1 MDRVWLKSYPPDV
14 PAEVEPAQLRSLK
27 QLLEQTCA
35 RHAARVAFVQMGTEL
50 SYGKLDELTRAFAAW
65 LQQAGFRKGDRIAV
79 MLPNTLQYPIVLF
92 GALRAGLIVVNT
104 NPLYTAPELLHQ
116 LSDSG
121 ATAIVVL
128 ENFARVLE
136 QVLPRTQVKRVLVT
150 AVGDF
155 LKFPKSH
162 IVNYVVRRVRKQVP
176 RWSIPAAIPL
186 KSAVAAGLGLP
197 LAPVDVGPDDLAFLQ
212 YTGGTTGVAKGAMLS
227 HGNVSINVLQAQAW
241 LGKRFENEPAV
252 LITAIPLY
260 HVFALSANC
269 LLFARLGW
277 KNVLIINPRDL
288 RAMIADLR
296 RHPFKFISGV
306 NTLFNALLHA
316 PGFERLDF
324 SQLKVTLGGGMAV
337 QATVAQRWK
346 EVTGCVLTQAW
357 GRKRFENEPAVLIT
371 AIPLYHVFALSA
383 NCLLFARLGWKNV
396 LIINPRDLRAM
407 IADLRRH
414 PFKFIS
420 GVNTLFNALLHAPG
434 FERLDFSQLKVT
446 LGGGMAVQATV
457 AQRWK
462 EVTGCVLTQAWGLTE
477 TSPAACINPTGEPF
491 NGSIGLPIPSTEVAI
506 KDDDGRDLELG
517 KIGEICVRGPQVMRG
532 YWNRPDET
540 AKVMLPGGWLRTGD
554 VGHMDARGFVYI
566 EDRKKDMIL
575 VSGFNVYPNEVEA
588 VAATHPGVLEAAAVA
603 QPDEHSGEVVA
614 LFVVRKDPALSERDI
629 IEHSRK
635 SLAGYKVPKHV
646 YFRSE
651 LPKSNVG
658 KILRKALREELGR
671 A

>member
-128 ENFARVLE
+128 ENFAHVLE

-241 LGKRFENEPAV
+241 LGKRFEDEPAV

-288 RAMIADLR
+288 PAMIADLR

-316 PGFERLDF
+316 PGF
-324 SQLKVTLGGGMAV
+324 G
-337 QATVAQRWK
+337 
-346 EVTGCVLTQAW
+346 
-357 GRKRFENEPAVLIT
+357 
-371 AIPLYHVFALSA
+371 
-383 NCLLFARLGWKNV
+383 
-396 LIINPRDLRAM
+396 
-407 IADLRRH
+407 
-414 PFKFIS
+414 
-420 GVNTLFNALLHAPG
+420 
-434 FERLDFSQLKVT
+434 RLDFSQLKVT

-671 A
+671 AQ